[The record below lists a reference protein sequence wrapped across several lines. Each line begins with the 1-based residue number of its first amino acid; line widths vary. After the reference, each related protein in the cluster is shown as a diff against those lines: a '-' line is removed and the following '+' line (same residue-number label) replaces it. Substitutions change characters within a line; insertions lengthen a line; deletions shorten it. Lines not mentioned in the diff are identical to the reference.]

1 MVAHFYQYRYQ
12 AFKAELKELVNQLNQ
27 FILMITTLFYIF
39 LPGLIASLFF
49 GLGKIVQSDS
59 VLVSIQVAFAYL
71 LLQTLLVTVLKPAIL
86 DSRHRCFQISI
97 SPRTRHQYLADIVLL
112 LASHALLI
120 ITMILAVAMG
130 PQKLSQAPQLLLF
143 ILTQISFAVGLLYR
157 PQSVILALFIAF
169 ISLWWSSSIIQFLV
183 CINVLLIGCW
193 FAPKIHLP
201 NLTYSINIWSFWF
214 YYVVSHSWA
223 FIWRATATFL
233 VLWAAIIIQTMRPD
247 LLHWYLLAA
256 VLINQLW
263 WSTLMIE
270 TNQQLQ
276 ETRLFWESLGKYKE
290 VFRVQAIL
298 LSIVCIALWCGSG
311 LLLDFDIYMSSALLC
326 MPILM
331 YCAVK
336 KPKLIAVAWA
346 SSSITLFVL
355 KVIT

>member
-1 MVAHFYQYRYQ
+1 MMTHFYQYRYQ
-12 AFKAELKELVNQLNQ
+12 AFKAELKELVKQLNQ

-59 VLVSIQVAFAYL
+59 ALVSIQVAFAYL
-71 LLQTLLVTVLKPAIL
+71 LLQTLLITVLKPAIL

-120 ITMILAVAMG
+120 TTMILALAMG

-143 ILTQISFAVGLLYR
+143 MLTQVSFAVGLLYR
-157 PQSVILALFIAF
+157 PQAVIWALFIAF
-169 ISLWWSSSIIQFLV
+169 ISLWWTSSTIQFLV
-183 CINVLLIGCW
+183 GINLLLGGCW
-193 FAPKIHLP
+193 FIPKLHTP
-201 NLTYSINIWSFWF
+201 NLTYSINIWSFWL
-214 YYVVSHSWA
+214 YYALAHYWA
-223 FIWRATATFL
+223 LIWRATATFL
-233 VLWAAIIIQTMRPD
+233 VLWAAMIIQTMRPD

-276 ETRLFWESLGKYKE
+276 ETRLFWESLGKYKK
-290 VFRVQAIL
+290 VFRVQAVLI
-298 LSIVCIALWCGSG
+298 SMICIILWCGSG
-311 LLLDFDIYMSSALLC
+311 LLLGFDIHMSGALLC
-326 MPILM
+326 VPILM
-331 YCAVK
+331 YCAAN

-346 SSSITLFVL
+346 ASSITLFVI